1 MTQKTKSQGIN
12 NNQLAIERTKLANQR
27 TYLAYIRT
35 GFAIAGI
42 SGIFKKNYLLMFGL
56 LMILT
61 SAYQYHTAI
70 KHLNANVHNDSVMM
84 DYVPLIYVGISF
96 GVLYLQFFRK

>member
-1 MTQKTKSQGIN
+1 MTQETKLQGIN

-42 SGIFKKNYLLMFGL
+42 SGIFKSMF
-56 LMILT
+56 
-61 SAYQYHTAI
+61 
-70 KHLNANVHNDSVMM
+70 
-84 DYVPLIYVGISF
+84 F
-96 GVLYLQFFRK
+96 